1 MVTVGE
7 VLKNK
12 REKLKL
18 GLDTASSE
26 TKIQKRFLQ
35 YIEKNEFFPFESE
48 VFLTGFIK
56 IYAKYLNLDVDKVL
70 ALYRRTNPKVD
81 EPKTNIPP
89 FFDRKSRKGS
99 ISISPKNIV
108 IALLVL
114 FSLLIVTYIGFQ
126 IYKFQKP
133 PLLSIISPLNET
145 TVQEQIVKISGK
157 TEKNVSVEINN
168 VITEVDENGNFEKDV
183 TLVEGNNLITIKAKK
198 NSNSILESLE
208 TLKIVYQ
215 KAIEVETEKVYN
227 NKIKLEVLGSPAW
240 IKLDIDDENKI
251 AKVVQ
256 PSIQEFDIT
265 AKMNI
270 VSGRINNTKIYFND
284 QLVPW
289 PVSEGKGV
297 ADLKCTILGDAINCE

>member
-12 REKLKL
+12 REKLRI

-56 IYAKYLNLDVDKVL
+56 IYAKYLNLDVEKVL

-81 EPKTNIPP
+81 EQKINTPP
-89 FFDRKSRKGS
+89 FLDRKTRKGS
-99 ISISPKNIV
+99 ISITPKAIV
-108 IALLVL
+108 ISLLVL
-114 FSLLIVTYIGFQ
+114 FSLLIIVYLGFQ

-133 PLLSIISPLNET
+133 PLLTILSPQNET
-145 TVQEQIVKISGK
+145 TIQEASLKIIGN

-168 VITEVDENGNFEKDV
+168 VLTEVDENGNFEKEV
-183 TLVEGNNLITIKAKK
+183 SLVEGSNLITIKAKK

-208 TLKIVYQ
+208 TLKITYE
-215 KAIEVETEKVYN
+215 KAIVEETEKVYN
-227 NKIKLEVLGSPAW
+227 NKIKIEVVGSPAW

-251 AKVVQ
+251 EKVVQ

-265 AKMNI
+265 SKMNV
-270 VSGRINNTKIYFND
+270 VSGRINNTKVYFND

-289 PVSEGKGV
+289 PASNEKGV
-297 ADLKCTILGDAINCE
+297 ADLKCTVQGDAINCE